1 MEIRA
6 TFGKQIETNE
16 PVKKNVI
23 KYTEYAS
30 LQRSQLM
37 KTIEK
42 IKDKL
47 LRMISLIEETT

>member
-1 MEIRA
+1 VEIRA